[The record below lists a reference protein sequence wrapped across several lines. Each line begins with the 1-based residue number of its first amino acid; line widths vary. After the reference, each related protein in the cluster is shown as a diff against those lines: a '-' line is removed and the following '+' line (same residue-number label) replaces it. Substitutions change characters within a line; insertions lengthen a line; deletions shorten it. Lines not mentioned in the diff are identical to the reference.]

1 MKLRSLTTAVLLT
14 LLGWGSPVLAQNPQP
29 SPNQTPTTPSQ
40 PDLDRVLTACSQDRA
55 DTLPNPFRDLEQTH
69 WAYKAVLSVYYCGP
83 YRGSIPPEQYKEFLL
98 RQSNERASAT
108 LGEVIHQR

>member
-1 MKLRSLTTAVLLT
+1 MKPRTLTTAVLLA
-14 LLGWGSPVLAQNPQP
+14 LVGWGSPVLAQNPQP
-29 SPNQTPTTPSQ
+29 SPNQ

-55 DTLPNPFRDLEQTH
+55 ETLPNPFRDLEQTH

-98 RQSNERASAT
+98 RQSNEGASAT
-108 LGEVIHQR
+108 IE